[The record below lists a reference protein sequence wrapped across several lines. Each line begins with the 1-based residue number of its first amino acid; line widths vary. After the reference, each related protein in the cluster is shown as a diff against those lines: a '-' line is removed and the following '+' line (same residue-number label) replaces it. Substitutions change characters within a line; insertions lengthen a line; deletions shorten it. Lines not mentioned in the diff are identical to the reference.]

1 MTAHLVAIPQSEPID
16 SIGIYELAQAC
27 SMSRLELEELIEY
40 GALQPL
46 TSSLEPAFA
55 TGWIQPL
62 RTAGKL
68 RQDYDMDL
76 FVVVIVLDYLRRIDA
91 LELQIQSL
99 QARAGV

>member
-1 MTAHLVAIPQSEPID
+1 MTAYPIAAPHSESID

-27 SMSRLELEELIEY
+27 SMSQLELEELIEY

-46 TSSLEPAFA
+46 TSSLEPLFA
-55 TGWIQPL
+55 LGWIQPL

-68 RQDYDMDL
+68 RRDYDLDL

-91 LELQIQSL
+91 LELQIQGL